1 MMDWSRPMTGT
12 VAPAHK
18 KTAFVTGV
26 TGQDGSY
33 LVELLLKKGYR
44 VIGAKRRTST
54 ICTDRI
60 DHLFS
65 SEDFILEYYDLNDT
79 SRTWQLINQYKPDE
93 IYNLGAMSHVRV
105 SFDIPENTVDGI
117 AMGTLRL
124 LNAFRELIPE
134 ARFYQASS
142 SEMFGDNP
150 NYPFTEESKLMPAS
164 PYACAKVFAHNLCRN
179 YRLSY
184 GLHVSSGILF
194 NHESPRRG
202 ETFVTRKITLAAARI
217 KQGLQDKLFLGNLDA
232 KRDWGFAADYTEAM
246 WLMLQ
251 QDDPDDY
258 VIATGETHTVKEF
271 LEEVFEHAG
280 LKVEDHVEIDPRLFR
295 PHEVPYLLGDPSK
308 AKKKLNWQPKINFNQ
323 LAKKM
328 YDEDY
333 ELVARTREK

>member
-1 MMDWSRPMTGT
+1 
-12 VAPAHK
+12 
-18 KTAFVTGV
+18 
-26 TGQDGSY
+26 
-33 LVELLLKKGYR
+33 
-44 VIGAKRRTST
+44 
-54 ICTDRI
+54 
-60 DHLFS
+60 
-65 SEDFILEYYDLNDT
+65 
-79 SRTWQLINQYKPDE
+79 
-93 IYNLGAMSHVRV
+93 
-105 SFDIPENTVDGI
+105 
-117 AMGTLRL
+117 
-124 LNAFRELIPE
+124 
-134 ARFYQASS
+134 
-142 SEMFGDNP
+142 
-150 NYPFTEESKLMPAS
+150 
-164 PYACAKVFAHNLCRN
+164 
-179 YRLSY
+179 
-184 GLHVSSGILF
+184 
-194 NHESPRRG
+194 
-202 ETFVTRKITLAAARI
+202 LAAARI

-333 ELVARTREK
+333 ELVARTKEK